1 MFKCLRIEFS
11 YQQGLYFGYY
21 SQLLKKCKESGQKF
35 VISKFTRIEFF
46 NTIEYHLQ
54 QLNTSTPFGQISPR
68 TFRRYAN
75 GDGFYQFYHEWRDGR
90 INYGFDIFKTHI
102 HTLGRSPAR
111 NSSSCRL
118 WASYNSSA
126 G

>member
-1 MFKCLRIEFS
+1 MLSKSLRTKIF
-11 YQQGLYFGYY
+11 YLDNAILYRALGINGETRRRRTISF
-21 SQLLKKCKESGQKF
+21 LKKCKESGQKF

-75 GDGFYQFYHEWRDGR
+75 GDGFY
-90 INYGFDIFKTHI
+90 
-102 HTLGRSPAR
+102 
-111 NSSSCRL
+111 
-118 WASYNSSA
+118 
-126 G
+126 